1 MKVYSFSKGGIN
13 FEDSFAP
20 GREPSRLAFLPEI
33 AIIPLSTES
42 GVRAYPVV
50 SVGQHID
57 EGILIARGQGA
68 DSANIHSPIPGKLL
82 KMIKWKPAASFLS
95 DAFVIRLEGSFKK
108 LGKPETVYP
117 WTELSRFEIETLI
130 TENGVTEMD
139 GLGRP
144 LRDVFSK
151 YYTVKDEITLLVRC
165 VFDDPWLA
173 ADYCL
178 CKERAGVIGE
188 GSLIA
193 AKAAG
198 ASRIVFAVSASAKD
212 LLDVLLDAVNNSAAA
227 VCAEAQFNISAFLT
241 GSRYPQQSD
250 FEMLSVFH
258 KYEKDENAP
267 AGVPTGA
274 PAGGQTLVLG
284 PATIAAVYDAVV
296 LRTPPLERYVAV
308 GGSALMY
315 PAVVKAR
322 IGSRL
327 RDLFSECGGF
337 RGRADKLAESVF
349 AVTGSPLLGRA
360 ASLDEPILKTSR
372 SVFAYSKKGRA
383 ALGAA
388 WKFFPVLEKIS
399 KFLPAAVCISCG
411 ECRSVCPAKLDPEDI
426 YKRIK
431 DGKHDTT
438 MISLLACCI
447 GCGCCE
453 TVCPSKL
460 PICTAI
466 TRSSFRGADCAG

>member
-33 AIIPLSTES
+33 AIVPLSSES
-42 GVRAYPVV
+42 GIRAYPVV

-57 EGILIARGQGA
+57 EGMLIARGQGA

-95 DAFVIRLEGSFKK
+95 DAFVIRLEGGFKK
-108 LGKPETVYP
+108 LGKPETVYS
-117 WTELSRFEIETLI
+117 WAELSRFEIETLI
-130 TENGVTEMD
+130 SENGVTEMD

-144 LRDVFSK
+144 LRDLFSK
-151 YYTVKDEITLLVRC
+151 HDTVKDEVTLLVRC
-165 VFDDPWLA
+165 IFDDPWLA

-178 CKERAGVIGE
+178 CKEKAGVIGE

-198 ASRIVFAVSASAKD
+198 ALRIVFAVSANAKE
-212 LLDVLLDAVNNSAAA
+212 LLDALLETANRCESA
-227 VCAEAQFNISAFLT
+227 AQFNISAFLT

-250 FEMLSVFH
+250 FEMLRALH
-258 KYEKDENAP
+258 RYEKTENPP
-267 AGVPTGA
+267 AGAPPGA
-274 PAGGQTLVLG
+274 PSGPTVILG

-308 GGSALMY
+308 GGQAVKY
-315 PAVVKAR
+315 PAVIKAR

-337 RGRADKLAESVF
+337 RSKIEHPAESVF
-349 AVTGSPLLGRA
+349 AATGSPMLGRA
-360 ASLDEPILKTSR
+360 AALDEPILKTSR
-372 SVFAYSKKGRA
+372 SVFAYTRKTRVTAVKSS
-383 ALGAA
+383 
-388 WKFFPVLEKIS
+388 FVSEKIS

-411 ECRSVCPAKLDPEDI
+411 ECRNVCPAKLDPEDI

-431 DGKHDTT
+431 NGKHDDT
-438 MISLLACCI
+438 MIPLITCCI

-466 TRSSFRGADCAG
+466 IRSNFKGADCAG